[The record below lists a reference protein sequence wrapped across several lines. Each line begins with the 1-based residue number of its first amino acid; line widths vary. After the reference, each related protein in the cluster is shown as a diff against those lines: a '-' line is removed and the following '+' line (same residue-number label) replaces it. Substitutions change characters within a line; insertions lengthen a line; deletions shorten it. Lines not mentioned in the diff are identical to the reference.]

1 MNRKT
6 VKICA
11 NSNTNED
18 KNFNEN
24 FNGLQLEKILAR
36 TATETKTGRDAV
48 GFTGGV
54 IELCFLV
61 GIISYSPTL
70 CPLVYLGFAAVY
82 LPYRI
87 ISFST
92 RKWTFF
98 LVDFCYFANLAC
110 CAFLLLRPEDR
121 QLEAAVYVLC
131 EGPLAAALIAWQ
143 CAWLLGSPD
152 HVISVLIHL
161 MPGLAMYCHRFL
173 AFSRQPLLLASRIG
187 LALLGKADLWATTSS
202 GMNVNGGSNSF
213 HMASRRATAI
223 WSQRLQAAA
232 AVFRGGI
239 PCPAFPGGIGPAAT
253 VHEAA
258 YGPSGLPAVASCD
271 AQGSPSAQMSANT
284 IHMLLDGASSSASSV
299 RCYTTPAGPPPPC
312 PTPAWLW
319 LGVAP
324 LVFYLAWQILYFLI
338 VQVAFRRMILSGGY
352 ETSYR
357 ALARRAQ
364 RANSPLNRLV
374 RSGGVGR
381 RLFMYGL
388 LQLAFTLVT
397 QALAVVT
404 YHSFAAA
411 TLWQVVKF
419 LVPLYLGACHQC
431 QRLPAQQLRAV
442 MASLAAAGVLVSDGQ
457 ASSKASAVS

>member
-1 MNRKT
+1 MRL
-6 VKICA
+6 A
-11 NSNTNED
+11 AR
-18 KNFNEN
+18 
-24 FNGLQLEKILAR
+24 LAR
-36 TATETKTGRDAV
+36 
-48 GFTGGV
+48 
-54 IELCFLV
+54 
-61 GIISYSPTL
+61 P
-70 CPLVYLGFAAVY
+70 
-82 LPYRI
+82 
-87 ISFST
+87 
-92 RKWTFF
+92 
-98 LVDFCYFANLAC
+98 
-110 CAFLLLRPEDR
+110 
-121 QLEAAVYVLC
+121 
-131 EGPLAAALIAWQ
+131 
-143 CAWLLGSPD
+143 
-152 HVISVLIHL
+152 
-161 MPGLAMYCHRFL
+161 CHK
-173 AFSRQPLLLASRIG
+173 PLLLASRIG

-338 VQVAFRRMILSGGY
+338 VQVSAYPPAKAIGYQCDQLLPTSSMLVAHLSQVAFRRMILSGGY